1 MGDILTPIPGFHFA
15 VVFELPF
22 LLPSDFRFQKVSG
35 LQMSM
40 DVAPYKQGGDEGTQ
54 QRLYVSTSYSDLTLT
69 RGLFVGSGIYQ
80 WCNEAIQEKNIKPV
94 NVTISLLDDNHFPVM
109 GWYVINA
116 YPTQLV
122 IGEFNAEESKLAV
135 ETLTLH
141 YERFENIRI

>member
-1 MGDILTPIPGFHFA
+1 MADLLTPLPGFHFA

-22 LLPSDFRFQKVSG
+22 QLPSDFRFQKVSG
-35 LQMSM
+35 LQMNMEVS
-40 DVAPYKQGGDEGTQ
+40 PYQEGGEEGTHKQ
-54 QRLYVSTSYSDLTLT
+54 LYVNASYSDLVLT

-94 NVTISLLDDNHFPVM
+94 NVTISLLDENHLPVM

-116 YPTQLV
+116 YPVQLA
-122 IGEFNAEESKLAV
+122 IGAFNAEESKLAV

-141 YERFENIRI
+141 YERFVNIRI